1 MESES
6 FVEKITDNEGWEGLR
21 LVEPQI
27 RLTQQQEQ
35 DDVDRLYLRVFASE
49 DGQKILAHL
58 RSLTIEQPTW
68 YPGEDASH
76 GFARE
81 GQNSL
86 VREIERRIRRAR
98 EL

>member
-1 MESES
+1 MIE
-6 FVEKITDNEGWEGLR
+6 EGWDSLR
-21 LVEPQI
+21 TVEPQT
-27 RLTQQQEQ
+27 RLTQQDNQ
-35 DDVDRLYLRVFASE
+35 DDIDRLYLRVFASE
-49 DGQKILAHL
+49 DGQELLTHL

-86 VREIERRIRRAR
+86 VREIERRMQRAR
-98 EL
+98 QL

>member
-1 MESES
+1 MS
-6 FVEKITDNEGWEGLR
+6 VEGWDGLR
-21 LVEPQI
+21 TVEPEI
-27 RLTQQQEQ
+27 RQSNEEQ
-35 DDVDRLYLRVFASE
+35 RDDVDRLYLRVFGSD
-49 DGQKILAHL
+49 DGQKLLTHL

-86 VREIERRIRRAR
+86 VREIERRMMRAR
-98 EL
+98 NL

>member
-1 MESES
+1 
-6 FVEKITDNEGWEGLR
+6 VEKITDNEGWESLR

-49 DGQKILAHL
+49 DGQKILTHL

>member
-1 MESES
+1 M
-6 FVEKITDNEGWEGLR
+6 TEGWEGLR
-21 LVEPQI
+21 SVEPQE
-27 RLTQQQEQ
+27 RLTHQDNQ
-35 DDVDRLYLRVFASE
+35 DDIDRLYLRVFGSD
-49 DGQKILAHL
+49 DGQKLHEHL

-86 VREIERRIRRAR
+86 VREIERRMQRAR
-98 EL
+98 SL

>member
-1 MESES
+1 
-6 FVEKITDNEGWEGLR
+6 
-21 LVEPQI
+21 
-27 RLTQQQEQ
+27 
-35 DDVDRLYLRVFASE
+35 VFASD
-49 DGQKILAHL
+49 DGAKLLTHL

-86 VREIERRIRRAR
+86 VREIERRIKRAR
-98 EL
+98 NL

>member
-1 MESES
+1 M
-6 FVEKITDNEGWEGLR
+6 TPDGWDGLR
-21 LVEPQI
+21 SVDPKIAEK
-27 RLTQQQEQ
+27 QQVDK
-35 DDVDRLYLRVFASE
+35 DDVDRLYLRVFGSD
-49 DGQKILAHL
+49 DGQKLLTHL

-86 VREIERRIRRAR
+86 VREIERRMKRAR
-98 EL
+98 NL